1 MKNFIICNQKKCRG
15 DNQKLRICETRRAK
29 QFLSAIK
36 FNKDEFITRFILCKT
51 VDDMFAAE
59 VMYHKNCM
67 KNYIMKFQRDVGEI
81 LDDNDDQLTIVS

>member
-1 MKNFIICNQKKCRG
+1 
-15 DNQKLRICETRRAK
+15 
-29 QFLSAIK
+29 
-36 FNKDEFITRFILCKT
+36 
-51 VDDMFAAE
+51 MFAAE